1 MRIFTKF
8 PWEADTAVWGATL
21 RNASSEQRAGGGR
34 GSRKK
39 PMAVVCKKKFG
50 DFFPRG
56 HMCQD
61 WGRGTSGGPDLHEFC
76 TLFFFLD

>member
-39 PMAVVCKKKFG
+39 PMAVVCKKSLG
-50 DFFPRG
+50 TFFPGGICARTGGGG
-56 HMCQD
+56 HQE
-61 WGRGTSGGPDLHEFC
+61 GLTSTNSAHLSSF
-76 TLFFFLD
+76 